1 MVFSAVKPAFYQ
13 PARKEP
19 SPVKRLIFSSPRRM
33 LLINRQV
40 EPADFFCLVSGA
52 QQAQIRKTGP
62 GPAQKHIKFRPS
74 TALGVAA
81 VAANDASAHAPA
93 LRRTQAEPH
102 SARHYG
108 LRLRGRR
115 PLCGGKLRLGPM
127 SQPYLLLVNP
137 LNRLSDSV
145 GTRGTLHAALPYG
158 GRAPN
163 ALQLIDNASHVN
175 PGAQAI
181 EASRAVASDWDGQ
194 PPALPVLVKISQIPL
209 SS

>member
-1 MVFSAVKPAFYQ
+1 
-13 PARKEP
+13 
-19 SPVKRLIFSSPRRM
+19 M
-33 LLINRQV
+33 LPINRQV
-40 EPADFFCLVSGA
+40 EPAVSFALSAACSRPRSG
-52 QQAQIRKTGP
+52 KP
-62 GPAQKHIKFRPS
+62 GLGLLKNFIKFRPS

-81 VAANDASAHAPA
+81 VAANDASALMLQLCAA
-93 LRRTQAEPH
+93 LRAEPH

-115 PLCGGKLRLGPM
+115 PLSGGKLRLGPM

-175 PGAQAI
+175 PGAQGN
-181 EASRAVASDWDGQ
+181 RGQ
-194 PPALPVLVKISQIPL
+194 PG
-209 SS
+209 SSLRLGRTATRLAGVGENFHKYPCRHSSP